1 MLDHTAVFDDFDN
14 PTYESL
20 RALRG
25 VVDCDES
32 IGPFG
37 FGGGH
42 LELSSFS
49 PLCFWWI
56 VLRRMTIPL
65 WVSKGR
71 EWGIQIDWRL
81 IPVCLG
87 FVSYV
92 KVGHPAVF
100 GTVVVW

>member
-1 MLDHTAVFDDFDN
+1 MSVDRIAGSLTLGVRHMLDHTAVFDDFDN

-71 EWGIQIDWRL
+71 E
-81 IPVCLG
+81 
-87 FVSYV
+87 
-92 KVGHPAVF
+92 
-100 GTVVVW
+100 